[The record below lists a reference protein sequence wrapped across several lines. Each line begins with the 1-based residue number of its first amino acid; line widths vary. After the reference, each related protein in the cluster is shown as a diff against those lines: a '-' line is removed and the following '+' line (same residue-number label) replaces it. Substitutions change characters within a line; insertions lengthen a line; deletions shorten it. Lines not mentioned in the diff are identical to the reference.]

1 MISDNITKIDFS
13 KNISDKT
20 GFPISLSKKIVDD
33 LFIIFKEMIKN
44 NDLVLKNIGTF
55 KLSKKNERIG
65 RNPKTK
71 EEFLISKRISIR
83 FVVSKNLSKVLNAY
97 YNE

>member
-1 MISDNITKIDFS
+1 
-13 KNISDKT
+13 
-20 GFPISLSKKIVDD
+20 
-33 LFIIFKEMIKN
+33 MIKN

-71 EEFLISKRISIR
+71 EEFLISKRKSIR
-83 FVVSKNLSKVLNAY
+83 FIVSKNLSKILNI

>member
-1 MISDNITKIDFS
+1 MTSNNITKYDFS

-20 GFPISLSKKIVDD
+20 GFPISLSRKIVDD
-33 LFIIFKEMIKN
+33 LFVIFIEMIKN
-44 NDLVLKNIGTF
+44 SDLVLKNIGTF

-71 EEFLISKRISIR
+71 EEFLISERKSIR
-83 FVVSKNLSKVLNAY
+83 FIVSKNLSKVLNS
-97 YNE
+97 YNG